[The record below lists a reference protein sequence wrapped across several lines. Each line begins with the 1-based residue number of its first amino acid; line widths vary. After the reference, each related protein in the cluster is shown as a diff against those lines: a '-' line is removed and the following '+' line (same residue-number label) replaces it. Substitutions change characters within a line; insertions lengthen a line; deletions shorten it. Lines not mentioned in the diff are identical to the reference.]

1 MELHHPFL
9 TSLLCFIGIIMSCSG
24 LVSPSHPNSA
34 STTTFAMTAQ
44 RSNNDSIDKDSSSTM
59 TATKDPLLQVIQKA
73 FPDVHSYEVD
83 DNIVQANAEGFGVT
97 VKSNDSDSRRLFV
110 KTVEA
115 SKYSHKPWGDLRRT
129 LLYART
135 EARFYSDILPMLQKK
150 SSSDWS
156 IAANCHLSETALN
169 GLIEES
175 ESTSAKEGD
184 SEGDPVYDESEHS
197 ILIGKGGNLIL
208 DSMKEGY
215 YQDSPLKPEEAVACL
230 TAIAKF
236 HALGF
241 QDEEILSKVS
251 DKLCEYGGSYHLKNR
266 NPKEIKNLQTTWDN
280 FVKEIS
286 PANEELFTK
295 QSILDLAKRMQN
307 MAEFISN
314 ELSPSHKDKYATI
327 VHGDYKS
334 MNVFL
339 SDKDSHP
346 VIIDFASTGLGNPL
360 SDVAMHITH
369 ALDPEH
375 LVDGGEE
382 EMVDAYI
389 NALNDALSDGHFYPR
404 DVAIRHYQL
413 AVLDYFRFIMGRL
426 WRGSTLD
433 TFEKRK
439 NSKNSVYVNRS
450 LDAAFNF
457 IERADKYLER
467 FEKEVNERDEI

>member
-1 MELHHPFL
+1 MAQ
-9 TSLLCFIGIIMSCSG
+9 SS
-24 LVSPSHPNSA
+24 NND
-34 STTTFAMTAQ
+34 STDKDSSSAMTATKGPLLND
-44 RSNNDSIDKDSSSTM
+44 SIDKDSSSAMTATKYPLLNDSIDKDSSSTM
-59 TATKDPLLQVIQKA
+59 TAIKDPLLQVIQKA

-97 VKSNDSDSRRLFV
+97 VKSNDSDRCLFV

-156 IAANCHLSETALN
+156 IAPYCHLSATYLD
-169 GLIEES
+169 GLIEEH

-184 SEGDPVYDESEHS
+184 SDSDPVYDESEHS

-251 DKLCEYGGSYHLKNR
+251 DNLCEYGGSYHLKNR
-266 NPKEIKNLQTTWDN
+266 NPKEIKNLQTTWEN

-295 QSILDLAKRMQN
+295 QSIQDLAQRMQN
-307 MAEFISN
+307 MAEYISN

-327 VHGDYKS
+327 VHGDFKS

-339 SDKDSHP
+339 PTTDKDHP

-382 EMVDAYI
+382 AMVDAYI
-389 NALNDALSDGHFYPR
+389 NALNDALPDGHFYPR
-404 DVAIRHYQL
+404 DDAFRHYQL

-467 FEKEVNERDEI
+467 FEKEVNERDEL